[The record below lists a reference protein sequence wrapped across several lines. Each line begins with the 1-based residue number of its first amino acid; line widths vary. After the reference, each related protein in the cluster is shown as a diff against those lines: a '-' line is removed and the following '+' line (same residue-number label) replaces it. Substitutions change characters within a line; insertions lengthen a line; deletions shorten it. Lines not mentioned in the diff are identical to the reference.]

1 MIIVSP
7 KRCDL
12 QSAAA
17 IASSAE
23 LKSVTLVRL
32 STKGANS
39 PAPSADDARIEFGM
53 EKFEASEPGR
63 LTVDMALNVV
73 MGKKPPSDD
82 RPSEDAPQPLSFALT
97 FRAEYGLPEDPVPA
111 EFGNNALQHFA
122 ALNGLTNC
130 WPYFRQELQ
139 HLTTLMG
146 LAAFT
151 LPSLVVR
158 AASDEGDDSGVET

>member
-7 KRCDL
+7 KRRDL

-32 STKGANS
+32 STKGAS
-39 PAPSADDARIEFGM
+39 SLAPSADDARIEFGM
-53 EKFEASEPGR
+53 EKFEASDPGR
-63 LTVDMALNVV
+63 LTVDIALNVF
-73 MGKKPPSDD
+73 MEKKPQSDD
-82 RPSEDAPQPLSFALT
+82 SPSEDAAHPLSFALT

-111 EFGNNALQHFA
+111 EFGVNALQHFA

-158 AASDEGDDSGVET
+158 AAPDEDGNSAL